1 MRCMLTDGVLKHVA
15 CDRSSPIDTD
25 LRFDAGIMDLMVT
38 AACRVTQQQ
47 SVKASAM
54 ETLQDLDR
62 LAAGT
67 AGSLILPNRT
77 CNKDNFG
84 VKIECPEDEM
94 TEKMTITVNS
104 EIGVLESV
112 LLHAPGP
119 EVENMTPETTQRALY
134 SDVLNLAVVEKEYTV
149 FEHTLSNLTHVL
161 KVKDL
166 LRDILAED
174 SVKQNLLSAICSREK
189 AEEILPRLLPLPPDE
204 IARLLI
210 EGVVMEKDN
219 LTKYL
224 DRDRYALQ
232 PLHNFFFMRDAAVV
246 INDQVMVS
254 RLANPVREREAVIM
268 EAVFAHHPLF
278 KADMVHARC
287 GNSTDPL
294 ATIEGGDVLV
304 VREDILVVG
313 QSSRTSTQG
322 IDTLIEH
329 ARTRSG
335 PSHIIVQELP
345 YEPESFIHL
354 DMAFTML
361 DVDCCMVYKP
371 LILESNRF
379 LTIHIRIEHG
389 KVMIRE
395 APNILTLL
403 EKLGMP
409 LTAICCGGENDTY
422 VQDREQWHSGANF
435 FCLAPGKVMGY
446 GRNVFTLDAMS
457 DHGFEIVPATTLT
470 DHRLDLKDRRK
481 VVVTVEGTE
490 LARGGGGC
498 RCMTLPLKRSKVKW
512 P

>member
-1 MRCMLTDGVLKHVA
+1 MK
-15 CDRSSPIDTD
+15 
-25 LRFDAGIMDLMVT
+25 
-38 AACRVTQQQ
+38 
-47 SVKASAM
+47 
-54 ETLQDLDR
+54 
-62 LAAGT
+62 
-67 AGSLILPNRT
+67 
-77 CNKDNFG
+77 
-84 VKIECPEDEM
+84 
-94 TEKMTITVNS
+94 EKMAITVNS

-112 LLHAPGP
+112 LLHTPGP
-119 EVENMTPETTQRALY
+119 EVENMTPETAQRALY
-134 SDVLNLAVVEKEYTV
+134 SDVLNLSVVDKEYAV
-149 FEHTLSNLTHVL
+149 FEHTLANVTQVL

-166 LRDILAED
+166 LCDILAVD
-174 SVKQNLLSAICSREK
+174 SIRQKLLATICTREK
-189 AEEILPRLLPLPPDE
+189 AEEIVPRLLHLPPDD

-224 DRDRYALQ
+224 DRERYVLQ

-246 INDQVMVS
+246 ISDRVMVS

-278 KADMVHARC
+278 RTDVIHARC
-287 GNSTDPL
+287 GNEPDPL
-294 ATIEGGDVLV
+294 ATIEGGDILV
-304 VREDILVVG
+304 AREDILIVG

-329 ARTRSG
+329 AKTRSG
-335 PSHIIVQELP
+335 AFHIIVQELP

-354 DMAFTML
+354 DMVFTLL

-379 LTIHIRIEHG
+379 LTIHIRVEGG
-389 KVMIRE
+389 KVSIGE

-446 GRNVFTLDAMS
+446 GRNVFTMDALAN
-457 DHGFEIVPATTLT
+457 HGFEIVPATTLN
-470 DHRLDLKDRRK
+470 DQRLDLEDQRK
-481 VVVTVEGTE
+481 VVVTIDGTE

-498 RCMTLPLKRSKVKW
+498 RCMTLPLRRSKVSW
-512 P
+512 V